1 MENLKKIKKKIGGGV
16 LKKKKM
22 DYETLGAIQAAY
34 TLLGN
39 VLQKNKKRSVSP
51 PPARRR
57 RSRSRSASRPIR
69 RRSRSRSR
77 SRRPP
82 SPAKRSRSRSS
93 PKQETLPV
101 VTTTALSPGEV
112 TLPHI
117 VMFYHDGKY
126 NVPDFNDFFSEFG
139 TVVDCKAWFWKDQKK
154 YCGKVTFA
162 THEDAQNCLK
172 SKQKMIVKYGLTDF
186 RLILNNNNRN

>member
-1 MENLKKIKKKIGGGV
+1 
-16 LKKKKM
+16 M
-22 DYETLGAIQAAY
+22 DFETLGAIQAAY

-39 VLQKNKKRSVSP
+39 VLRKKTNERSASP
-51 PPARRR
+51 PPAARRERRR
-57 RSRSRSASRPIR
+57 RSRSRSVSRPTVVR

-77 SRRPP
+77 RRSP
-82 SPAKRSRSRSS
+82 SPAVDSATPLRKRSRSQS
-93 PKQETLPV
+93 EGEV
-101 VTTTALSPGEV
+101 AATTVAQQQQQQQQTSGEV

-117 VMFYHDGKY
+117 IMFYHDGKY
-126 NVPDFNDFFSEFG
+126 NVPDFNNFFTEFG

-162 THEDAQNCLK
+162 THEAAQNCLK
-172 SKQKMIVKYGLTDF
+172 SKQKMYVKYGLTDF